1 MEKEILS
8 ILEKDARQTAAN
20 IAVML
25 NSEES
30 VIADIIASLEK
41 RGIIRHY
48 KTVIDWD
55 KIGRDSVF
63 AFIDVK
69 VAPSR
74 GVGFNEVA
82 RRIYQY
88 TEVHSVFLVSGDYD
102 LRVVV
107 EGSTM
112 QEVAFFVAEKLAP
125 LKGVLST
132 RTNFLLKKYKE
143 DGDIFEEPCEDSRLA
158 VAP

>member
-8 ILEKDARQTAAN
+8 ILEKDARQTSAN